1 MDTEEK
7 QMLSRIINKL
17 GNKKE
22 LNNRELNIYI
32 SAKYLLGM

>member
-1 MDTEEK
+1 MDMEEK
-7 QMLSRIINKL
+7 QILSRLINKL

-32 SAKYLLGM
+32 TTRQLLNL